1 MRAIGLRRLDRLDV
15 AWLAF
20 ALLNVGA
27 MLLWPSWETIPFH
40 LIWFTLTLLYGFRVW
55 ALKPTFMVLTA
66 QGIITGLLISHDA
79 MDGTQ
84 EWGELFEVPL
94 MSAMFLAMVWHARRH
109 RAAAQALAVHMRER
123 ATILARQER
132 FLHDVSH
139 ELRTPITIAR
149 GHLEILRRSGAN
161 GSVPEVS
168 VAIDELSRME
178 RIVERLLLL
187 VRAGEADFAATAE
200 DVDLETLIEDVAMR
214 WAEIAPRVWRVGHL
228 ASGTIRMDQDAL
240 RIALDALVENAV
252 AHTGPTDAI
261 ELRARAVRGQV
272 AIDVADEGCGIPPEA
287 LDQIFERFARVDASR
302 ARGREGVGLGLAIVD
317 AIAKAH
323 GGRCHVRSSAKGSTF
338 TLVLPGFGRATVP
351 LRDAAAEV
359 DVEGEAA
366 VFGLLT
372 ASPGPHELA
381 QP

>member
-1 MRAIGLRRLDRLDV
+1 MRAIGLRRLDRLDF
-15 AWLAF
+15 AWFAF
-20 ALLNVGA
+20 ALINVAA

-55 ALKPTFMVLTA
+55 ALKPTFAVLIA
-66 QGIITGLLISHDA
+66 QGVVTGLLIAHDA
-79 MDGTQ
+79 MTGTQ

-109 RAAAQALAVHMRER
+109 RAAAQALARNTRER
-123 ATILARQER
+123 ASILARQER

-149 GHLEILRRSGAN
+149 GHLEILRRSGEN
-161 GSVPEVS
+161 GSQPEVS

-187 VRAGEADFAATAE
+187 VRAGEAGFAATAE
-200 DVDLETLIEDVAMR
+200 EVDLETLIEDVAMR

-228 ASGTIRMDQDAL
+228 AAGTIRMDQDGL

-252 AHTGPTDAI
+252 AYTEQTDAI
-261 ELRARAVRGQV
+261 ELRARAVNGHV
-272 AIDVADEGCGIPPEA
+272 AIDVADEGCGIPPEE
-287 LDQIFERFARVDASR
+287 LDKIFERFARVDASR

-323 GGRCHVRSSAKGSTF
+323 GGRCTVRSSPEGSTF
-338 TLVLPGFGRATVP
+338 TLVLPGFTRANGP
-351 LRDAAAEV
+351 PQYPDAGHGLVAPPNASLGAPDLAA
-359 DVEGEAA
+359 
-366 VFGLLT
+366 
-372 ASPGPHELA
+372 P
-381 QP
+381 

>member
-1 MRAIGLRRLDRLDV
+1 MRAIGLRRFDRLEV
-15 AWLAF
+15 GWFAF
-20 ALLNVGA
+20 ALINVAA

-55 ALKPTFMVLTA
+55 ALKPTFAVLIA
-66 QGIITGLLISHDA
+66 QGIVTGLLIAHDA
-79 MDGTQ
+79 MNGTQ

-109 RAAAQALAVHMRER
+109 RAAAQALARHTRER
-123 ATILARQER
+123 ASILARQER

-139 ELRTPITIAR
+139 ELRTPITIAL
-149 GHLEILRRSGAN
+149 GHLEILRRSGEN
-161 GSVPEVS
+161 GSQPEVS
-168 VAIDELSRME
+168 VAIDEISRME

-187 VRAGEADFAATAE
+187 VRAGEAGFAATAE
-200 DVDLETLIEDVAMR
+200 EVDLETLIEDVAMR

-228 ASGTIRMDQDAL
+228 AVGTIRMDQDAL

-252 AHTGPTDAI
+252 AHTEPTDAI

-272 AIDVADEGCGIPPEA
+272 AIDVADQGCGIPSEA

-323 GGRCHVRSSAKGSTF
+323 GGRCTVKSSPHGSCF
-338 TLVLPGFGRATVP
+338 TLVLPGFRRATEAP
-351 LRDAAAEV
+351 EPAKADAEMVAA
-359 DVEGEAA
+359 
-366 VFGLLT
+366 LS
-372 ASPGPHELA
+372 ASAGVHDLA
-381 QP
+381 PS

>member
-1 MRAIGLRRLDRLDV
+1 MRAIGSRRLDRLEV
-15 AWLAF
+15 AWFAF
-20 ALLNVGA
+20 ALINVGA
-27 MLLWPSWETIPFH
+27 MLRWPSWETIPFH

-55 ALKPTFMVLTA
+55 ALKPTFTVLTA
-66 QGIITGLLISHDA
+66 QGLVTGLLIAHDA
-79 MDGTQ
+79 MNGTQ

-109 RAAAQALAVHMRER
+109 RAAAQALARHTRER
-123 ATILARQER
+123 ASILARQER

-149 GHLEILRRSGAN
+149 GHLEILRRSGEN
-161 GSVPEVS
+161 GGQPEVS
-168 VAIDELSRME
+168 VAIDELARME

-187 VRAGEADFAATAE
+187 VRAGETGGFAATAE
-200 DVDLETLIEDVAMR
+200 EVDLETLIEDVTMR

-228 ASGTIRMDQDAL
+228 AGGTIRMDQDAL

-252 AHTGPTDAI
+252 AHTEQTDAI
-261 ELRARAVRGQV
+261 ELRARAMRGRV

-287 LDQIFERFARVDASR
+287 LEHIFERFARVDASR

-323 GGRCHVRSSAKGSTF
+323 GGRCTVTSSSDGSTF
-338 TLVLPGFGRATVP
+338 TLVLPGFRRATEPPQYPAADGEVVAP
-351 LRDAAAEV
+351 LN
-359 DVEGEAA
+359 
-366 VFGLLT
+366 
-372 ASPGPHELA
+372 ASLGASDLA

>member
-1 MRAIGLRRLDRLDV
+1 MRAIGLRRLDRLDA
-15 AWLAF
+15 AWFTF
-20 ALLNVGA
+20 ALINIGA
-27 MLLWPSWETIPFH
+27 MLAWPSWETIPFH

-55 ALKPTFMVLTA
+55 DLKPTFIVLTA
-66 QGIITGLLISHDA
+66 QGIVTGLLISHDA
-79 MDGTQ
+79 MNGTQ

-109 RAAAQALAVHMRER
+109 RAAAQALARHTRER
-123 ATILARQER
+123 AAILARQER

-149 GHLEILRRSGAN
+149 GHLEILRRSGDN
-161 GSVPEVS
+161 GSQPEVS
-168 VAIDELSRME
+168 VAIDELARME

-187 VRAGEADFAATAE
+187 VRAGDAGFAATAE
-200 DVDLETLIEDVAMR
+200 EVDLETLIEDVTMR

-252 AHTGPTDAI
+252 AHTAPTDAI
-261 ELRARAVRGQV
+261 ELRARAVHGQV

-302 ARGREGVGLGLAIVD
+302 VRGREGVGLGLAIVD

-323 GGRCHVRSSAKGSTF
+323 GGRCTVKSSPQGSCF
-338 TLVLPGFGRATVP
+338 TLVLPGFRRATGLSEP
-351 LRDAAAEV
+351 ANADAEMVAALNPSV
-359 DVEGEAA
+359 RVHD
-366 VFGLLT
+366 
-372 ASPGPHELA
+372 LA
-381 QP
+381 QS